1 MWIAVDIHAFI
12 HISTFFPW
20 FITPTARIRYR
31 DIHERCDAPADGRE
45 NAHDAIAA
53 RPRPGC
59 HHVLRR
65 IGVAHRRQC
74 AVRHDHRSR
83 PAAGAVAGGL
93 RSGRGDA
100 AHHLQHSRQEAAP
113 HPHVWKLIATH
124 PDACVPIKGN
134 VFALHP
140 FHAWAQLSSHVS
152 LEELVILAEAII
164 TAISKS
170 SGRYPRLVLSSLR
183 EFIDNAPYFLGKTAC
198 RTALQLVKANVL
210 SPKES
215 KARLVLLR
223 HGLPDAEVNCHV
235 DRAMF
240 DSGKPMSLDIAWK
253 HFKVA
258 VEYDGDHHRT
268 DKHQW
273 RRDRKKRDR
282 LRQLGWTIIVIT
294 ADDIRDEV
302 ACAEFALNVARE
314 LTLRGCDVDF
324 RVIAMTVE
332 ELARREKAADR
343 KKRRE
348 SAV

>member
-1 MWIAVDIHAFI
+1 MCCAALAWRIGGNVLFGMTTALALQQVPLPEACDLDAEML
-12 HISTFFPW
+12 HITSSTPD
-20 FITPTARIRYR
+20 RRR
-31 DIHERCDAPADGRE
+31 
-45 NAHDAIAA
+45 
-53 RPRPGC
+53 
-59 HHVLRR
+59 RR
-65 IGVAHRRQC
+65 IPGT
-74 AVRHDHRSR
+74 
-83 PAAGAVAGGL
+83 
-93 RSGRGDA
+93 
-100 AHHLQHSRQEAAP
+100 

-170 SGRYPRLVLSSLR
+170 SGRYPDWSCRPCASSSTMRHTSREDRLP
-183 EFIDNAPYFLGKTAC
+183 D
-198 RTALQLVKANVL
+198 RTATGQGNVL

>member
-1 MWIAVDIHAFI
+1 MHS
-12 HISTFFPW
+12 STYPHFFHGSSHRQREYATVTFMNDVMLQPMGER
-20 FITPTARIRYR
+20 TPMTQSLR
-31 DIHERCDAPADGRE
+31 DRAQ
-45 NAHDAIAA
+45 DAIMRCAA
-53 RPRPGC
+53 LAWRIGGNALFGMTTALALQQVPLPEVCDLDAEMLHITSSTPDRRR
-59 HHVLRR
+59 RR
-65 IGVAHRRQC
+65 IPGT
-74 AVRHDHRSR
+74 
-83 PAAGAVAGGL
+83 
-93 RSGRGDA
+93 
-100 AHHLQHSRQEAAP
+100 
-113 HPHVWKLIATH
+113 HPHVWKLIATY

-170 SGRYPRLVLSSLR
+170 SGRYPQLVLSSLR

-258 VEYDGDHHRT
+258 VEYDGDHHRI

-324 RVIAMTVE
+324 HVIAMTVE

>member
-1 MWIAVDIHAFI
+1 MRTDQGQCIRAASLPCLGAAV
-12 HISTFFPW
+12 
-20 FITPTARIRYR
+20 ITR
-31 DIHERCDAPADGRE
+31 
-45 NAHDAIAA
+45 
-53 RPRPGC
+53 
-59 HHVLRR
+59 V
-65 IGVAHRRQC
+65 
-74 AVRHDHRSR
+74 
-83 PAAGAVAGGL
+83 
-93 RSGRGDA
+93 
-100 AHHLQHSRQEAAP
+100 
-113 HPHVWKLIATH
+113 
-124 PDACVPIKGN
+124 
-134 VFALHP
+134 
-140 FHAWAQLSSHVS
+140 

-183 EFIDNAPYFLGKTAC
+183 EFIDNAPYFLRKTAC

-294 ADDIRDEV
+294 VDDIRDEV

-343 KKRRE
+343 KSDVNPRSDTSRIIMPCTGRAAPSMLRDSP
-348 SAV
+348 SAM

>member
-1 MWIAVDIHAFI
+1 MQREYIA
-12 HISTFFPW
+12 
-20 FITPTARIRYR
+20 
-31 DIHERCDAPADGRE
+31 
-45 NAHDAIAA
+45 
-53 RPRPGC
+53 
-59 HHVLRR
+59 
-65 IGVAHRRQC
+65 
-74 AVRHDHRSR
+74 
-83 PAAGAVAGGL
+83 
-93 RSGRGDA
+93 
-100 AHHLQHSRQEAAP
+100 
-113 HPHVWKLIATH
+113 
-124 PDACVPIKGN
+124 
-134 VFALHP
+134 
-140 FHAWAQLSSHVS
+140 

>member
-1 MWIAVDIHAFI
+1 MCCAALAWRIGGNVLFGMTTALALQQVPLPEACDLDAEML
-12 HISTFFPW
+12 HITSSTPD
-20 FITPTARIRYR
+20 RRR
-31 DIHERCDAPADGRE
+31 
-45 NAHDAIAA
+45 
-53 RPRPGC
+53 
-59 HHVLRR
+59 RR
-65 IGVAHRRQC
+65 IPGT
-74 AVRHDHRSR
+74 
-83 PAAGAVAGGL
+83 
-93 RSGRGDA
+93 
-100 AHHLQHSRQEAAP
+100 

-140 FHAWAQLSSHVS
+140 SMPGAAVITRVLGGTRHTGGGHHHRHIEIIGQISPTGLVVLARVHRQCAILS
-152 LEELVILAEAII
+152 
-164 TAISKS
+164 
-170 SGRYPRLVLSSLR
+170 R
-183 EFIDNAPYFLGKTAC
+183 KTAC

-343 KKRRE
+343 KSDVNPRSDTSRIIMPCTGRAAP
-348 SAV
+348 SML